1 MDRIPTIT
9 RYLVEAFAPD
19 ISAAELSP
27 DEDLLESGVLN
38 SIVLIK
44 TIPWIEATYGLD
56 LDFVDLTPD
65 DFRTVK
71 DIDALIERSL
81 HTRRKAS

>member
-9 RYLVEAFAPD
+9 RYLVDAFAPD
-19 ISAAELSP
+19 ISATELSP
-27 DEDLLESGVLN
+27 EEDLLESGVLN

-44 TIPWIEATYGLD
+44 TFPWIEATYGVD
-56 LDFVDLTPD
+56 LDSVELTPE

-71 DIDALIERSL
+71 DIDALIERAL
-81 HTRRKAS
+81 DARRRTS

>member
-9 RYLVEAFAPD
+9 RYLVDAFAPD
-19 ISAAELSP
+19 ISAAELAP
-27 DEDLLESGVLN
+27 DEDLLENGVLN

-44 TIPWIEATYGLD
+44 TLPWIETTYG
-56 LDFVDLTPD
+56 VDLETVEVTPA

-71 DIDALIERSL
+71 DIDALIQRAL
-81 HTRRKAS
+81 DARRNAA